1 MRGLST
7 AFLSALLISSAR
19 PVAPALISDTLSVFN
34 PFDLMRSLLL
44 TGALALTG
52 GALGLCA
59 SSYGE
64 RISLASS
71 AKAAAPLAA
80 PFALLA
86 GGSAAALSL
95 AMAAAT
101 ERL

>member
-1 MRGLST
+1 MRGLYR
-7 AFLSALLISSAR
+7 AFLSALLIEAAF
-19 PVAPALISDTLSVFN
+19 VAAAALISDTLSLFT
-34 PFDLMRSLLL
+34 PFDLVRSLLL

-64 RISLASS
+64 RIALSSS
-71 AKAAAPLAA
+71 AKAAAPFAA
-80 PFALLA
+80 PFALFA
-86 GGSAAALSL
+86 ASSATALSL

>member
-1 MRGLST
+1 MPEDQILPSGLAERS
-7 AFLSALLISSAR
+7 AFCSLAFV
-19 PVAPALISDTLSVFN
+19 P
-34 PFDLMRSLLL
+34 MRSLLL

-52 GALGLCA
+52 GALGFCA

-64 RISLASS
+64 RIAFSSS
-71 AKAAAPLAA
+71 AKAAAPFAA
-80 PFALLA
+80 PFVLLA
-86 GGSAAALSL
+86 GGSASALSL

>member
-1 MRGLST
+1 M
-7 AFLSALLISSAR
+7 
-19 PVAPALISDTLSVFN
+19 VVVALISDTLSVFI
-34 PFDLMRSLLL
+34 PFDPMRSLLL

-52 GALGLCA
+52 GALALSA
-59 SSYGE
+59 SSYGS
-64 RISLASS
+64 RIAFSSS
-71 AKAAAPLAA
+71 ARAAAPFAA

>member
-1 MRGLST
+1 VVE
-7 AFLSALLISSAR
+7 A
-19 PVAPALISDTLSVFN
+19 ALIADTLSLFI
-34 PFDLMRSLLL
+34 PFDPMRSLLL

-64 RISLASS
+64 RIAFSS
-71 AKAAAPLAA
+71 AAKAAAPFAA

-101 ERL
+101 EWL

>member
-1 MRGLST
+1 M
-7 AFLSALLISSAR
+7 
-19 PVAPALISDTLSVFN
+19 ALISDTLSLFT
-34 PFDLMRSLLL
+34 PFDSMRSLLL

-52 GALGLCA
+52 GALALSA

-64 RISLASS
+64 RIALSSS
-71 AKAAAPLAA
+71 ARAAAPFAA

>member
-7 AFLSALLISSAR
+7 AFLSALLISSAFVVV
-19 PVAPALISDTLSVFN
+19 VALMSDTLSVFA
-34 PFDLMRSLLL
+34 PFVPMRSLLL
-44 TGALALTG
+44 AGALALTG
-52 GALGLCA
+52 GALGLSA

-64 RISLASS
+64 RIAFSSS
-71 AKAAAPLAA
+71 AKAAAPFAA
-80 PFALLA
+80 PFVLLA

>member
-1 MRGLST
+1 MRGATSQGAMPEDQILPSGLAERP
-7 AFLSALLISSAR
+7 AFCSLAFV
-19 PVAPALISDTLSVFN
+19 P
-34 PFDLMRSLLL
+34 MRSLLL
-44 TGALALTG
+44 TGALAFTG
-52 GALGLCA
+52 GALGFCA

-64 RISLASS
+64 RIAFSSS
-71 AKAAAPLAA
+71 AKAAAPFAA
-80 PFALLA
+80 PFVLLA